1 MLILNKDWTRMSY
14 YLQEIRGLLNELS
27 DEELEH
33 LKKRCSDLPVSQRK
47 ASIGT
52 NIRG

>member
-47 ASIGT
+47 RLTGT
-52 NIRG
+52 KP

>member
-1 MLILNKDWTRMSY
+1 MIITHKDWTRMPL

-33 LKKRCSDLPVSQRK
+33 LKKLLSDRPVSQRK